1 MSARVDQVDQAA
13 LERMLANEADMAAR
27 RRVRV
32 VLEYL
37 EIGPEDLVLDCGCGL
52 GWFLHVIGS
61 LTACRLTGSDF
72 DVPRLA
78 AARRALG
85 GRAPVSASDIL
96 ALPYRDATFDKIVL
110 SEVLE
115 HLPDDAGALAEVVR
129 VLKPGGLV
137 AITVPNQDY
146 PFFWDPVNWTR
157 EALGM
162 KPITEGFF
170 GGLWTDHRRLYRR
183 ADLLALV
190 QRSGL
195 AVEDSRQFV
204 HHCFPFAHNLVYGLG
219 MRLVQSGLV
228 PEADRFAY
236 ASNRGRWWSPLNL
249 GRRVFD
255 AIDRRNDPVSDEG
268 ATAVILSVKA
278 RKPATR

>member
-1 MSARVDQVDQAA
+1 MSPRIDQAA
-13 LERMLANEADMAAR
+13 LTRMLANEADMAAR

-37 EIGPEDLVLDCGCGL
+37 DIGPGDLVLDCGCGL
-52 GWFLHVIGS
+52 GWFLHVIGQ
-61 LTACRLTGSDF
+61 LTSCRLTGTDY

-78 AARRALG
+78 SAKRDLG
-85 GRAPVSASDIL
+85 GRATLASSDIL
-96 ALPYRDATFDKIVL
+96 ALPYADATFDKIVL

-129 VLKPGGLV
+129 VLKPGGLL

-146 PFFWDPVNWTR
+146 PLLWDPVNWTR

-170 GGLWTDHRRLYRR
+170 GGLWTDHKRLYRR
-183 ADLLALV
+183 AGLVALV
-190 QRSGL
+190 RSAGL
-195 AVEDSRQFV
+195 EVEDSRQFV

-236 ASNRGRWWSPLNL
+236 ASNTGRWWSPLNV
-249 GRRVFD
+249 GRKVFD

-268 ATAVILSVKA
+268 KSTVILSVKA
-278 RKPATR
+278 RKPASR

>member
-1 MSARVDQVDQAA
+1 MSPRIDQAA
-13 LERMLANEADMAAR
+13 LTRMLANEADMAAR

-37 EIGPEDLVLDCGCGL
+37 DIGPGDLVLDCGCGL
-52 GWFLHVIGS
+52 GWFLHVIGQ
-61 LTACRLTGSDF
+61 LTACRLTGTDY

-78 AARRALG
+78 SAKRDLG
-85 GRAPVSASDIL
+85 GRATLASSDIL
-96 ALPYRDATFDKIVL
+96 ALPYADATFDKIVL

-129 VLKPGGLV
+129 VLKPGGLL

-146 PFFWDPVNWTR
+146 PLLWDPVNWTR
-157 EALGM
+157 EALGL

-170 GGLWTDHRRLYRR
+170 GGLWTDHKRLYRR
-183 ADLLALV
+183 ADIVALV
-190 QRSGL
+190 RSAGL
-195 AVEDSRQFV
+195 EVEDSRQFV

-236 ASNRGRWWSPLNL
+236 ASNTGRWWSPLHV
-249 GRRVFD
+249 GRKVFD

-268 ATAVILSVKA
+268 KSTVILSVKA
-278 RKPATR
+278 RKPASR